1 MASEH
6 LERSYQAKTAEE
18 LRQVYRDWAEHYDQE
33 LVHGLGWDKPARV
46 CQVLLPYLPPEASI
60 LDVGAG
66 TGLVGQFLHEQGLR
80 KLSALDFSPEMLE
93 QAKKR
98 DVYQRFYQCD
108 LKRPLPISQNFDAI
122 TAVGIFTEGH
132 LGAEVM
138 PFLKGLLKP
147 GGLLAFSLRDD
158 LQAQYTE
165 GIRLFKVEQQERF
178 SDGLEARPW
187 SAWIC
192 RA

>member
-6 LERSYQAKTAEE
+6 LERSYAARTAEE

-33 LVHGLGWDKPARV
+33 LDQLGWDKPARV
-46 CQVLLPYLPPEASI
+46 CQALLHYLPPHATI

-66 TGLVGQFLHEQGLR
+66 TGLVGQFLHDQGFR
-80 KLSALDFSPEMLE
+80 ELSALDFSPEMLE

-98 DVYQRFYQCD
+98 NVYKRFYQFD
-108 LKRPLPISQNFDAI
+108 LQKPLPISQNFDAI

-132 LGAEVM
+132 LGAQVM
-138 PFLKGLLKP
+138 PGLKGLLKK

-158 LQAQYTE
+158 LEDQYQS
-165 GIRLFKVEQQERF
+165 GIQQFTVEKQEHF

-187 SAWIC
+187 SAWVC

>member
-6 LERSYQAKTAEE
+6 LERSYQAKSAEE
-18 LRQVYRDWAEHYDQE
+18 LRQVYRDWAEQYDHE
-33 LVHGLGWDKPARV
+33 LVHDLGWDKPGRV
-46 CQVLLPYLPPEASI
+46 GQLLLPYLPANATI

-66 TGLVGQFLHEQGLR
+66 TGLVGQFLHDQGFR
-80 KLSALDFSPEMLE
+80 QLSALDFSPEMLA

-98 DVYQRFYQCD
+98 NVYQRFYQCD
-108 LKRPLPISQNFDAI
+108 LLRPLPISQNFDAI

-132 LGAEVM
+132 VGAQVM

-158 LQAQYTE
+158 LQDQYSR
-165 GIRLFKVEQQERF
+165 GIELFSVEKQERF
-178 SDGLEARPW
+178 SDGLESRPW

>member
-6 LERSYQAKTAEE
+6 LERSYAAKTAEE
-18 LRQVYRDWAEHYDQE
+18 LRQVYRDWAEHYDHE
-33 LVHGLGWDKPARV
+33 LNQLGWDKPARV
-46 CQVLLPYLPPEASI
+46 CQVLLPYLPPNPTI

-66 TGLVGQFLHEQGLR
+66 TGLVGQFLHEQGISEV
-80 KLSALDFSPEMLE
+80 SALDFSPEMLE
-93 QAKKR
+93 QARKR
-98 DVYQRFYQCD
+98 NVYRRFYQCD
-108 LKRPLPISQNFDAI
+108 LQRPLPISQNFDAI

-132 LGAEVM
+132 VGPQAM
-138 PFLKGLLKP
+138 ANLKGLLKP

-158 LQAQYTE
+158 LQARYQS
-165 GIRLFKVEQQERF
+165 GIEQFKVEKQERF

-187 SAWIC
+187 STWIC